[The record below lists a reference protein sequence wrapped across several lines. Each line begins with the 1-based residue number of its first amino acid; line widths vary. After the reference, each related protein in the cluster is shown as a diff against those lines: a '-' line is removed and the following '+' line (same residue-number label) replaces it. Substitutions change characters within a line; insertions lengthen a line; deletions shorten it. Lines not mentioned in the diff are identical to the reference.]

1 MEKNIF
7 AKIRDGESEASI
19 VMKNEFVT
27 AFKDIDPSAPH
38 HIIII
43 PNKEIYDVEKKLKSF
58 YNGWKAFAFKDNI
71 INVAIGM
78 IIATSFKM
86 LVNSLVSDIIMPI
99 FIGIGA
105 KSNTLDLFIILVPG
119 RSHNTTYYTLKD
131 AQNDGAVTLN
141 YGNFIHN
148 FCNLIIISLLLYLI
162 IKFIDRIKK
171 TEQFLKKQIE
181 DNI

>member
-1 MEKNIF
+1 MC
-7 AKIRDGESEASI
+7 
-19 VMKNEFVT
+19 
-27 AFKDIDPSAPH
+27 FKKK
-38 HIIII
+38 II

-148 FCNLIIISLLLYLI
+148 CCNLIIIASCYCTCTVLVLGNLVIPREILDFNWPAGLPSLLYTVI
-162 IKFIDRIKK
+162 PRK
-171 TEQFLKKQIE
+171 
-181 DNI
+181 